1 MAQTTTFCF
10 PVKDLSSDAVKLT
23 PFEVSPSLLCTLLRA
38 LNLIYMLIRFQPEK
52 HATAY
57 FEGSKDHPE
66 LYKYMSIGPY
76 ETRDDFINGFLV
88 DLVGKQSPGMTTFA
102 IIDKKRPPSDADPE
116 GQLAGMVSY
125 MAASPVHLSAE
136 VGYIIILPP
145 FQRTHV
151 TTHAVGLLLQYAL
164 NSPEQG
170 GLGLRR
176 MQWLADPPNKA
187 SLAAARR
194 MGFEQEGILRWNRV
208 MVDAGA
214 RGKGH
219 NGREGPP
226 YGKPSDRGRDT
237 VYLSMCWDDW
247 LGGKDKHV
255 ERLMLRPIVVKEP

>member
-1 MAQTTTFCF
+1 MAQATKFCF
-10 PVKDLSSDAVKLT
+10 PVKALSSDVVKLT
-23 PFEVSPSLLCTLLRA
+23 PFE
-38 LNLIYMLIRFQPEK
+38 PEK

-57 FEGSKDHPE
+57 FQGSKDHPE

-76 ETRDDFINGFLV
+76 KTEADFINGFLV
-88 DLVGKQSPGMTTFA
+88 DLVGKQSPGMVTFA
-102 IIDKKRPPSDADPE
+102 IIDKTRAPSDADAE

-125 MAASPVHLSAE
+125 MAASPIHLSAE

-164 NSPEQG
+164 NYPNQG

-176 MQWLADPPNKA
+176 IQWLADLPNKA
-187 SLAAARR
+187 SLVAARR

-208 MVDAGA
+208 MVDAEA

-219 NGREGPP
+219 NGREVPS
-226 YGKPSDRGRDT
+226 YGNASDRGRDT

-255 ERLMLRPIVVKEP
+255 ERLMLRPIVAKKS